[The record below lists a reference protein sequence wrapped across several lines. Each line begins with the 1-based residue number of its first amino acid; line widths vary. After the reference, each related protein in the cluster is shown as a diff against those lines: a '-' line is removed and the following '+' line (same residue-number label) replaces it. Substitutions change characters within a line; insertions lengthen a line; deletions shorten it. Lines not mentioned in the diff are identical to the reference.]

1 MPGPLMPSSTP
12 ALPARPGVALTASS
26 GVGAAV
32 GTDRGAEA
40 LSRQFEQLLV
50 RQMLSQMRSTS
61 LSGDEPGASPSA
73 GYLQM
78 ADDHLAG
85 IVASVGG
92 LGLGHSVRRWMQG
105 VQAYQA
111 AAQGVAAM
119 PAAPPAVSAA
129 MSAAPVAPTAPTA
142 PTATAVPAVPAAA
155 PALAKTPD

>member
-1 MPGPLMPSSTP
+1 MAGPLMPSSTP
-12 ALPARPGVALTASS
+12 ALLARPAVALTAPT
-26 GVGAAV
+26 GAGAAV
-32 GTDRGAEA
+32 STDRSAEA

-105 VQAYQA
+105 AQAYQA
-111 AAQGVAAM
+111 AAQGASAW
-119 PAAPPAVSAA
+119 PAKP
-129 MSAAPVAPTAPTA
+129 
-142 PTATAVPAVPAAA
+142 PAVPAAVPAVAAA
-155 PALAKTPD
+155 PVLPKTPD

>member
-1 MPGPLMPSSTP
+1 MAGPLMPSSTP
-12 ALPARPGVALTASS
+12 ALLARPAVALTAST
-26 GVGAAV
+26 GAVA
-32 GTDRGAEA
+32 GLGADRSAEA

-61 LSGDEPGASPSA
+61 LSGDEQGASPSA

-105 VQAYQA
+105 AQAYQA
-111 AAQGVAAM
+111 AAQGAPALPATAA
-119 PAAPPAVSAA
+119 AAA
-129 MSAAPVAPTAPTA
+129 AAPVLP
-142 PTATAVPAVPAAA
+142 
-155 PALAKTPD
+155 KTPD